1 MIPQGWQSIGE
12 PDIPELSPD
21 AKKVRDYI
29 TENRIAQITYKT
41 ESAMCRALH
50 MGIDRLQDA
59 VDGYIETIGLKD
71 GGVMIADEEGLLK
84 DKPYN
89 KLASL
94 VAGTDIRGT
103 ALIVGADGD
112 EFDDVPEQ
120 YLPLLSCGEV

>member
-1 MIPQGWQSIGE
+1 MK
-12 PDIPELSPD
+12 
-21 AKKVRDYI
+21 AI
-29 TENRIAQITYKT
+29 TIKGTICRLDEIANDL
-41 ESAMCRALH
+41 RALQH
-50 MGIDRLQDA
+50 A

-71 GGVMIADEEGLLK
+71 GGVMIVDEEGLLK